1 MKLDY
6 TKPELI
12 ELGTLAGLTAGQ
24 SGFVLMDGVY
34 VNGEYGDRPSTP

>member
-12 ELGTLAGLTAGQ
+12 ELGTLAGLTAAQ
-24 SGFVLMDGVY
+24 SGFIKMDGVY
-34 VNGEYGDRPSTP
+34 TALQEYGDMS